1 MKIRLL
7 FIFLF
12 LITGCD
18 SEETSTTIIDQTI
31 NKEKYSNCLAES
43 LGFLA
48 EAGGISDGDIEK
60 AEKECKEK
68 ILLSIKM

>member
-7 FIFLF
+7 FIFF
-12 LITGCD
+12 CMIAGCD
-18 SEETSTTIIDQTI
+18 SEEASTTIIDQTI
-31 NKEKYSNCLAES
+31 NKEKYSNCLAET

-48 EAGGISDGDIEK
+48 EVGGVSDGDIEK